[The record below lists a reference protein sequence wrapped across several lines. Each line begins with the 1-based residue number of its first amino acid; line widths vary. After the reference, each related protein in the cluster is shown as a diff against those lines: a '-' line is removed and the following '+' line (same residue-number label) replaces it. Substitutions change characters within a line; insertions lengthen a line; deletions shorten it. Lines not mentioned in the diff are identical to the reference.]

1 MRSCARPTP
10 PWSRCR
16 CARVAAPCAPLTRHT
31 HPLPVTC
38 LTRVLQLL
46 GVNMPA
52 AFDQARVEQE
62 TAVQG
67 IEQAKEQKEVAVI
80 NANTRVS
87 LAREEAQVIV
97 LEAEAKAASLR
108 LQASAQVEALRARF
122 KAEREVSCAAGRR
135 REAAWR

>member
-1 MRSCARPTP
+1 
-10 PWSRCR
+10 
-16 CARVAAPCAPLTRHT
+16 
-31 HPLPVTC
+31 
-38 LTRVLQLL
+38 
-46 GVNMPA
+46 MPA

-97 LEAEAKAASLR
+97 LEAEANAASLR
-108 LQASAQVEALRARF
+108 LEADAQVEALRARF
-122 KAEREVSCAAGRR
+122 RAEREVRVVRSAARQCRGGLLAADVQCPCGPCHRVTRISRR
-135 REAAWR
+135 A